1 MMCHCRF
8 VTCDQCST
16 LVGDVEGGGPRLS
29 GGTEY
34 MGNLYLLLNFAVNL
48 KLLLKKSLKI
58 FCTLNPKLN
67 KPLLRFEFQL
77 ISALLPKIL
86 ACLL

>member
-1 MMCHCRF
+1 MIMMCHCRF

-48 KLLLKKSLKI
+48 KLL
-58 FCTLNPKLN
+58 
-67 KPLLRFEFQL
+67 
-77 ISALLPKIL
+77 
-86 ACLL
+86 